1 MVVTAVPV
9 VEHQMPPQRA
19 VQEIHLL
26 FLHLKVI
33 MEEPPT
39 AGVAALLLLVVL
51 RPLLKQAVRGLH
63 RLFLGHL

>member
-1 MVVTAVPV
+1 
-9 VEHQMPPQRA
+9 
-19 VQEIHLL
+19 
-26 FLHLKVI
+26 
-33 MEEPPT
+33 MEEPST